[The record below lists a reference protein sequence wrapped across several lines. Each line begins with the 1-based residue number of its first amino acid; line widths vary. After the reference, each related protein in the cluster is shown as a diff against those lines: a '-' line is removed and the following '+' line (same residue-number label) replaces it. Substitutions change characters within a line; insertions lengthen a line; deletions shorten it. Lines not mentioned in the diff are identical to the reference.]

1 MTAAFLGGL
10 LFDRSVY
17 AMKKILSVLLGLA
30 IVMPLLLFCPA
41 RAEAAEFD
49 VDFETASKSIYL
61 ENLDTG
67 TLVFSKDANTRR
79 YPASTT
85 KIMTYVVTADHVAD
99 LKNTYVTVKGE
110 IIHSL
115 DGTGSSMAD
124 LKEDETLSVY
134 QLLNCMMIPSGN
146 DAALV
151 LADYVGG
158 GNIDVFVKMMN
169 DKAKELECEDT
180 HFANPNGLHDD
191 NHYTT
196 VSDMAKITKYALTL
210 PGFVEITNTV
220 TYEIEEGRNVYT
232 TNKML
237 NRWSEGDYYYEYAQ
251 GVKTG
256 FTDEAGYCLVSTAQ
270 KGGFSYLC
278 VAYGA
283 PDTDENGEDLDNGAM
298 LDSKKL
304 YEWAFDN
311 LTLRTI
317 IDKNDLVK
325 EIDLGFAWNKD
336 KLQLAPKNSYPTIL
350 PKDVELSG
358 IERTFHL
365 PDHVDAPVKK
375 GEKIGTVTL
384 SYDNKELAT
393 IDLISAETVDRSE
406 WLTFWD
412 SFFKTITS
420 FWFVVSVVSVAS
432 LIFIYAVVVAIYRHK
447 KKKQRPVK
455 KYRKF

>member
-1 MTAAFLGGL
+1 
-10 LFDRSVY
+10 
-17 AMKKILSVLLGLA
+17 MKKLLSVLLCLA
-30 IVMPLLLFCPA
+30 IVLPVLLLCPA
-41 RAEAAEFD
+41 KAEAAEFD

-61 ENLDTG
+61 ENIDTG
-67 TLVFSKDANTRR
+67 TVVFSKDAHARR

-85 KIMTYVVTADHVAD
+85 KIMTYIVTADHVTD
-99 LKNTYVTVKGE
+99 LKNTYVTVKGS
-110 IIHSL
+110 IIHML

-124 LKEDETLSVY
+124 LREDEKLSVY

-151 LADYVGG
+151 LADFVGG
-158 GNIDVFVKMMN
+158 GDIDRFVEMMN

-180 HFANPNGLHDD
+180 HFVNPNGLHDD

-210 PGFVEITNTV
+210 PEFVEITNTV
-220 TYEIEEGRNVYT
+220 TYEIEEDRNVYT

-237 NRWSEGDYYYEYAQ
+237 NRWSEGDYYYEYAV
-251 GVKTG
+251 GIKTG

-270 KGGFSYLC
+270 KGGFTYLC

-283 PDTDENGEDLDNGAM
+283 PDLDEKGEELDNGAM
-298 LDSKKL
+298 LDSRKL

-336 KLQLAPKNSYPTIL
+336 RLQLAPSQSYPTIL
-350 PKDVELSG
+350 PRDVDISD
-358 IERTFHL
+358 IEKTFHL

-375 GEKIGTVTL
+375 GEKIGTVVL
-384 SYDNKELAT
+384 SYDKKELAT

-412 SFFKTITS
+412 SFFKAVTS
-420 FWFVVSVVSVAS
+420 FWFIVSVISVAS